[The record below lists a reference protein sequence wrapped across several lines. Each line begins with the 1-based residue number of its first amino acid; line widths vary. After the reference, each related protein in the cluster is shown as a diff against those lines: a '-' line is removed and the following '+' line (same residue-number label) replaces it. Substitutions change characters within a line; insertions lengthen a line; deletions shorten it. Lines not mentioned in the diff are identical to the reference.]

1 MRPLFFLR
9 PLLFSLLMSALL
21 LARPFGYEPLTAT
34 AHDNYGVR
42 EAAHT
47 VARSQTNAGEAASIE
62 SYARGLD
69 LYIRRNARAARYFAD
84 TSNYEQQDAPA
95 RWQEFRTK
103 RALDNAWQNG
113 KTYTSSNVW
122 FNQSGELV
130 VALFT
135 LSSPSGDWAQYVTNY
150 YRKDGTL
157 AKMSAELRTFMGDV
171 IRVNDRLYDDKGKLV
186 REVTRFLDLQTRKPK
201 KVKQGE
207 FMDMEAPLYTKTSA
221 LPFYKLLKK

>member
-1 MRPLFFLR
+1 MR
-9 PLLFSLLMSALL
+9 PLLFSLLMAVLL
-21 LARPFGYEPLTAT
+21 LAQPFSYKPLTAT
-34 AHDNYGVR
+34 AHKVSAVR
-42 EAAHT
+42 EAANSS
-47 VARSQTNAGEAASIE
+47 ARAQTNQGEAASIE

-69 LYIRRNARAARYFAD
+69 LYIKRNARAARYFAD
-84 TSNYEQQDAPA
+84 TSDYEQQNAPA
-95 RWQEFRTK
+95 RWQEFKTK

-122 FNQSGELV
+122 FNQSGELA

-135 LSSPSGDWAQYVTNY
+135 LSSPSGDWAQYVRNY

-171 IRVNDRLYDDKGKLV
+171 IRINDRLYDGKGKLV

-201 KVKQGE
+201 KVAKDSYME
-207 FMDMEAPLYTKTSA
+207 MEAPLYAKTSA